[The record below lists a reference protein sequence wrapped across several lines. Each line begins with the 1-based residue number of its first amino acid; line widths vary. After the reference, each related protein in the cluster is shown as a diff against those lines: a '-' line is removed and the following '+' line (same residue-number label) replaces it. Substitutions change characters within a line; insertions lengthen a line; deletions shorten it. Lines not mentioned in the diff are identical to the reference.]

1 MASFF
6 MHVLYTHVTFSFN
19 VCLLWMSAS
28 FTNPARTTVFI
39 VFLAAS
45 AGPGVE
51 AWLELVEPN
60 DSRVTRHRECLN
72 HPGLFG

>member
-6 MHVLYTHVTFSFN
+6 THVLYTHVTFSFN

-28 FTNPARTTVFI
+28 FTNVARATMFT
-39 VFLAAS
+39 VFLA

-60 DSRVTRHRECLN
+60 DSRVPRHRECLN